1 MGNRTLLPEANT
13 FIEQDQRSNVSLLG
27 RYDAQEVIRLIKDA
41 SCVLV
46 PSEWYEGCPLISA
59 EAFACGVPVIT
70 SRLGAMAEI
79 VSDGTIGLHHTPGDA
94 DDLAAKVQC
103 AWANTERLDL
113 MGAHARVVYERE
125 YSAERNYTR
134 LMQVYDM
141 AREEHT
147 THAARKLP
155 RLRSCGAEIQLPQEI

>member
-1 MGNRTLLPEANT
+1 MGNRPLLPEAKT
-13 FIEQDQRSNVSLLG
+13 FIEQHRLSNVSLLG
-27 RYDAQEVIRLIKDA
+27 QCTAQEVIRLIKDA

-46 PSEWYEGCPLISA
+46 PSEWYEGYLLISA

-70 SRLGAMAEI
+70 SRLEAMAEI
-79 VSDGTIGLHHTPGDA
+79 VADGMTGLHHTPGDA
-94 DDLAAKVQC
+94 DDLAAKVQW

-113 MGAHARVVYERE
+113 MEAHARQVYERE

-134 LMQVYDM
+134 LMQIYDM
-141 AREEHT
+141 AREVHT
-147 THAARKLP
+147 THAARKLA